1 MSSPAGTP
9 SVIRLADLDLDE
21 LPGALVVYGPDGRVH
36 DATAAA
42 CEILGEQR
50 ERFIGSDAG
59 ARLWPSV
66 DRPGQLPAE
75 TLHPAV
81 QAARSR
87 RRQRGVLLQIERPDG
102 TLAWVQLDAIPTLAT
117 DGSVRYV
124 VAAMADV
131 TSLIAEPSFAAPE
144 HDIRGLAAVTQQ
156 MADARLG
163 PEAILGAITTS
174 LSRMRPGTW
183 VASLINKDP
192 RTVRVV
198 AANDSDPLLARY
210 VEDMHSSGQASA
222 SSIAMQVIETGRPMV
237 LPSVPYSA
245 FVEMLRTDVRDYL
258 EANSLPVSSPASA
271 VGILVVPMHARG
283 STVGALGVYTGAPGS
298 SVTQNDVAWLQA
310 IADRTGMAADNAQLY
325 ADSVRRLERLTALR
339 NIGLVIAGSPDLR
352 LILQVILDQV
362 IAGLKVDAADL
373 FLLDEE
379 GTTLVMAAQ
388 TGFLSTSIPEYRLPV
403 DEKLPGRILSRPHVE
418 SVTEGSALS
427 RFRRRSLFA
436 REGFRA
442 YCAAPLVARN
452 RASGV
457 LEVFTRTALD
467 PDAEWI
473 SFLEALASY
482 AAVAIDGASMSERLE
497 KASDGPRRPA
507 AGAPRL
513 NSLERQILSLLV
525 EGTTNADIAGA
536 VHLSQSTVK
545 FHVHQILQRVGATN
559 RTELARKATREGW
572 L

>member
-1 MSSPAGTP
+1 MSSPRRAP
-9 SVIRLADLDLDE
+9 AMIRLSNLDLGE
-21 LPGALVVYGPDGRVH
+21 LPAALVLYGPDGRVH

-42 CEILGEQR
+42 CEIVGEEM
-50 ERFIGSDAG
+50 ERFVGSDAATQG
-59 ARLWPSV
+59 WRSAE
-66 DRPGQLPAE
+66 RPGQLTSE
-75 TLHPAV
+75 TIHPAV

-87 RRQRGVLLQIERPDG
+87 RPQRGVLVQIERPDG
-102 TLAWVQLDAIPTLAT
+102 AVAWAQVDATPTLAV

-124 VAAMADV
+124 VAALADV
-131 TSLIAEPSFAAPE
+131 SRLIGEMNLAAPE
-144 HDIRGLAAVTQQ
+144 YNIRGLTDATQQ

-163 PEAILGAITTS
+163 PEAILSTVTTS

-210 VEDMHSSGQASA
+210 VEDMHTSGQASA
-222 SSIAMQVIETGRPMV
+222 SSIAMQVIESGRPIV
-237 LPSVPYSA
+237 LQSVPYSA

-258 EANSLPVSSPASA
+258 AANSLPVTQPADA
-271 VGILVVPMHARG
+271 VGIMVVPMRARG
-283 STVGALGVYTGAPGS
+283 ATVGALGVYTGASGAPL
-298 SVTQNDVAWLQA
+298 TQNDVAWLQA
-310 IADRTGMAADNAQLY
+310 IADRTGMAADNAQLH

-339 NIGLVIAGSPDLR
+339 NVGLVIAGSPDLR

-373 FLLDEE
+373 FLLDEA

-388 TGFLSTSIPEYRLPV
+388 TGFQSTSIPEYRLPV
-403 DEKLPGRILSRPHVE
+403 DEKLPGRVLSPPHVE
-418 SVTEGSALS
+418 AVTEGAALA
-427 RFRRRSLFA
+427 RFRRRTLFA

-457 LEVFTRTALD
+457 LEVFTRSVLD
-467 PDAEWI
+467 PDDEWLR
-473 SFLEALASY
+473 FLEALAGY

-497 KASDGPRRPA
+497 RASAGPRRA
-507 AGAPRL
+507 ASAAPRL
-513 NSLERQILSLLV
+513 NTIERQILSLLV
-525 EGTTNADIAGA
+525 EGTTNADIAKA

-545 FHVHQILQRVGATN
+545 FHVRQILQRVGASN
-559 RTELARKATREGW
+559 RTELARKATQEGW

>member
-1 MSSPAGTP
+1 MSSPPGAP
-9 SVIRLADLDLDE
+9 SVIRLADLDLGE
-21 LPGALVVYGPDGRVH
+21 LPGALVVYGGDGRVH
-36 DATAAA
+36 DATVAA
-42 CEILGEQR
+42 CEILGEPR
-50 ERFIGSDAG
+50 ERLIGSDAG
-59 ARLWPSV
+59 AHLWQSV

-75 TLHPAV
+75 ALHPAV

-87 RRQRGVLLQIERPDG
+87 RPQRGVLVQIERPDRS
-102 TLAWVQLDAIPTLAT
+102 TVWIRMDAVPTLAT

-124 VAAMADV
+124 VVAMADV
-131 TSLIAEPSFAAPE
+131 TSLLAELSLAAPE
-144 HDIRGLAAVTQQ
+144 HDIRGLTDVTQQ
-156 MADARLG
+156 MANARLG
-163 PEAILGAITTS
+163 PEAILSAITAS

-222 SSIAMQVIETGRPMV
+222 SSIAMQVIETGRPIV
-237 LPSVPYSA
+237 LQSVPYSA
-245 FVEMLRTDVRDYL
+245 FVEMLRTDVRDYM
-258 EANSLPVSSPASA
+258 EANSLPVASPASA

-283 STVGALGVYTGAPGS
+283 STVGALGVYTGGAGS
-298 SVTQNDVAWLQA
+298 PVTQNDVAWLQA
-310 IADRTGMAADNAQLY
+310 IADRTGLAADNAQLY
-325 ADSVRRLERLTALR
+325 ADSVRRLERLTAMR
-339 NIGLVIAGSPDLR
+339 NIGLAIAGSPDLR

-373 FLLDEE
+373 FLLDEA

-388 TGFLSTSIPEYRLPV
+388 TGFLSTSIPEYRLPI

-457 LEVFTRTALD
+457 LEVFTRSGLE

-473 SFLEALASY
+473 GFLEALASY

-497 KASDGPRRPA
+497 RASTGPRRTPV
-507 AGAPRL
+507 GAPRL
-513 NSLERQILSLLV
+513 NSLEQRILSLLV
-525 EGTTNADIAGA
+525 EGTTNADIAAA

-545 FHVHQILQRVGATN
+545 FHVRQILQRVGATN
-559 RTELARKATREGW
+559 RTELARKATQEGW